1 MGLMDVVRDDRIRR
15 LIYDAICMA
24 RKRFASTDGRDPQ
37 LIVEASREELV
48 AVLQDHDFF
57 PDWILSYHYEGE
69 DETLVR
75 FFSDEAIHPDLPYRQ
90 DHVRLFVDEHPEGE
104 IGISVHTEANAVVHR
119 DAHLDNVGLDFDLGA
134 ARLTE
139 ILSTEDV
146 AFCWADEE
154 A

>member
-1 MGLMDVVRDDRIRR
+1 MGLMDVVRDDGIRR

-24 RKRFASTDGRDPQ
+24 RERFASTAGREPQ
-37 LIVEASREELV
+37 LVVEASREELI
-48 AVLQDHDFF
+48 AVLQGHDFF
-57 PDWILSYHYEGE
+57 PGWILSYHYEGE

-90 DHVRLFVDEHPEGE
+90 DHVRLFVDEFENG
-104 IGISVHTEANAVVHR
+104 IGVSVHTEANAVVHR

-146 AFCWADEE
+146 TFRWAGEG